1 MAKRPSLR
9 GAGREALA
17 AATSRRPASQARP
30 SEQKAA
36 RVQEQSHPEKEVS
49 ASDRLGLGS
58 APAAGGPADNST
70 PKVPEL
76 KGAAAL
82 YCEMLGFGRER
93 ISQALEATRMLGACR
108 TPAEALDTQAQWAR
122 WATEQCVRESFRMME
137 LSARAIGEGWASMQ
151 ILGTG
156 LAARDMR
163 RPK

>member
-17 AATSRRPASQARP
+17 AATGQKPAAEARP
-30 SEQKAA
+30 SEEKLA
-36 RVQEQSHPEKEVS
+36 RVHEQSHPEKEVS
-49 ASDRLGLGS
+49 ASDRLELGS
-58 APAAGGPADNST
+58 APPAGGLADNST

-93 ISQALEATRMLGACR
+93 MSQTLEATRMLGACR
-108 TPAEALDTQAQWAR
+108 TPAEVLDTQAQLAR
-122 WATEQCVRESFRMME
+122 RATEQCVRESFRMME

-151 ILGTG
+151 ILGTA

>member
-17 AATSRRPASQARP
+17 AATSQRPAAEMRP

-36 RVQEQSHPEKEVS
+36 RVQEQSHPATEAR
-49 ASDRLGLGS
+49 ASDRLDLASKSTTGGPSDNS
-58 APAAGGPADNST
+58 APKT
-70 PKVPEL
+70 PEL

-122 WATEQCVRESFRMME
+122 RATEQCVRESFRMME

-151 ILGTG
+151 ILDTG
-156 LAARDMR
+156 LTAHDMR